1 MIIGSNPLFYFY
13 QKEVQT
19 MQQMDGATMAA
30 MLKSRFGDSVKVSPD
45 TEQVE
50 LTEEQ
55 LAEINSNAAADEQAQ
70 GFCKEL
76 IHLEENLAKEIRS
89 YL

>member
-1 MIIGSNPLFYFY
+1 
-13 QKEVQT
+13 
-19 MQQMDGATMAA
+19 MAA

-55 LAEINSNAAADEQAQ
+55 LAEINSNAADEQE
-70 GFCKEL
+70 GW
-76 IHLEENLAKEIRS
+76 
-89 YL
+89 